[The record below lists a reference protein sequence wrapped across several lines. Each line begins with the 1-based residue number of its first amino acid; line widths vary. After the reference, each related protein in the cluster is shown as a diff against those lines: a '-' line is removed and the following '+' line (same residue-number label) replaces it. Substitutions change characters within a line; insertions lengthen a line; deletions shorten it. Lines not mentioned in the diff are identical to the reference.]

1 MSIQQINNGD
11 LGSVVRAALN
21 SNFRDLSIRPGQLI
35 TPRFIFAGDSKAALA
50 GALAERSFAKWALW
64 LSGIEYLL
72 NPALDN
78 CGVSGA
84 TANTSSTPATNGSGV
99 STTLGFANDT
109 NINIIVGRV
118 QAAVAAGENPVLWIQ
133 LGTNSFASEDATLAA
148 IRKAVNACRSAGA
161 VMFLINEI
169 PPVTGAS
176 ATTAGNL
183 GSQNAILRRW
193 CETQADCYFM
203 SHGVA
208 TLSQSSA
215 VSAPS
220 GITNV
225 VGSPTLDGIHE
236 SGLGAYLE
244 GKYMAPQ
251 LARLFRPAAVRYWG
265 PGDQYQA
272 WSGAGAFPTAGL
284 GANLIRNPLFAG
296 TGGQDV
302 TVKNDTSSVTGAMP
316 DRWRLEGTLNGN
328 VNIAF
333 STVANDYLNA
343 LTGRSDL
350 TCLRM
355 TLSGTPNADINLAFR
370 NTDVSS
376 PSSYP
381 AIPNGTYSTIG
392 QTILRFNALTTIQE
406 IEIRCGYASRMGNA
420 GATTQVANRLPA
432 LTETIFANG
441 RDPASVTVTGG
452 GISTAAPPAN
462 GLYLRLPSGVACSGS
477 VDFIYADCRLKRPFP
492 DPLA

>member
-11 LGSVVRAALN
+11 TGLVVRNALN
-21 SNFRDLSIRPGQLI
+21 ANFRDLSVRPGQLI

-50 GALAERSFAKWALW
+50 GGLHERSFAKWALW

-78 CGVSGA
+78 CGVSGQRA
-84 TANTSSTPATNGSGV
+84 TTETGAATNGSGV
-99 STTLGFANDT
+99 ATTIGFASDT
-109 NINIIVGRV
+109 NVGVIVGRV

-133 LGTNSFASEDATLAA
+133 LGTNSTGSENATLAA
-148 IRKAVNACRSAGA
+148 IRKAVNACRNAGA

-169 PPVTGAS
+169 PPYVLLT
-176 ATTAGNL
+176 ATTAGNV
-183 GSQNAILRRW
+183 GSQNTIMRRF
-193 CETQADCYFM
+193 CEAQTDCHFIE
-203 SHGVA
+203 HGFA
-208 TLSQSSA
+208 TLNTTSTT
-215 VSAPS
+215 SAPFGTTS
-220 GITNV
+220 V
-225 VGSPTLDGIHE
+225 AGSPILDGVHE
-236 SGLGAYLE
+236 SELGAYLE
-244 GKYMAPQ
+244 GKMMAPQ
-251 LARLFRPAAVRYWG
+251 LARIFRRAAVRYSG

-272 WSGAGAFPTAGL
+272 WFGAAAFPTAGL

-302 TVKNDTSSVTGAMP
+302 TVKNDTSSVTGSVP

-333 STVANDYLNA
+333 TTIVNDYLNA
-343 LTGRSDL
+343 LTGRRDL

-355 TLSGTPNADINLAFR
+355 TFSGTPTADINFIFR

-392 QTILRFNALTTIQE
+392 QMIMRFNALATIQD
-406 IEIRCGYASRMGNA
+406 IEIRCGYNSRMGNA
-420 GATTQVANRLPA
+420 GAGTSPANRLPA

-441 RDPASVTVTGG
+441 RDPANVTVTGG
-452 GISTAAPPAN
+452 GISTAGPPGN
-462 GLYLRLPSGVACSGS
+462 GLYLRLPSGVPCSGS
-477 VDFIYADCRLKRPFP
+477 VDFIYADCRLKQPFP
-492 DPLA
+492 APLA